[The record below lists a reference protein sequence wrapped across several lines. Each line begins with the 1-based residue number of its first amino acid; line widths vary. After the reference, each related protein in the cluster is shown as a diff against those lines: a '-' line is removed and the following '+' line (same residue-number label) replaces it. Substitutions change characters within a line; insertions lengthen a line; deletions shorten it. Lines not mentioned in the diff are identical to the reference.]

1 MTHNFLHLDCKILAA
16 TLESRTDAKT
26 NSRQATHAWQLIAR
40 MPRSAKLAL
49 ARIAGTIQRLTCLNA
64 KLREIMYMVFAMVTT
79 LAAKLS
85 TLNPRTAKE
94 IIKAVK
100 RIPTRASA

>member
-26 NSRQATHAWQLIAR
+26 NSRQATHAWQLIAQ
-40 MPRSAKLAL
+40 MPISTKLAL

-64 KLREIMYMVFAMVTT
+64 KLREENMVFAMVTT
-79 LAAKLS
+79 LAVQLS
-85 TLNPRTAKE
+85 TLDPRTAKK

-100 RIPTRASA
+100 RIPSRASA